1 MIKNVEGMIPPII
14 TPLKEDESIDDEGF
28 RIVMDFLIKKGVF
41 GIFILGTAG
50 EYAYFDL
57 KERMQ
62 IAKIARDHLKSE
74 APLLMGISDISLSNS
89 IKLLKYGLD
98 IGVDGFVANIPQY
111 FPLDNKQIGDYFT
124 ELNKYRKDKP
134 LFAYDV
140 SEMVQTT
147 ATIAPK
153 VILELAN
160 EQIING
166 IKYSGVIWENY
177 AQQVIE
183 GTKHLQNFR
192 FFAGSELITRKILEA
207 GLKFD
212 GGIYSSLN
220 IFPRIY
226 VDFFKAIR
234 NKEERKII
242 KCFPLLFSIGGIFGT
257 MGSAGGPTIA
267 KEILKALGFPIM
279 TKVRSPLPSLKKIV
293 LKKIDNLFE
302 NVSKEGYLD
311 KYE

>member
-1 MIKNVEGMIPPII
+1 MTKNFEGMIPPII
-14 TPLKEDESIDDEGF
+14 TPLKEDESIDKEGF
-28 RIVMDFLIKKGVF
+28 QIVMDFLINRGVF

-50 EYAYFDL
+50 EFAYFDL
-57 KERMQ
+57 NERKQ

-74 APLLMGISDISLSNS
+74 IPLLMGISDISLSNS

-111 FPLDNKQIGDYFT
+111 FALDNKQISDYFT
-124 ELNKYRKDKP
+124 ELSKYRKDKP
-134 LFAYDV
+134 LFAYEV

-147 ATIAPK
+147 ATLAPK
-153 VILELAN
+153 VVLELAN
-160 EQIING
+160 QKIING

-177 AQQVIE
+177 ALQILE
-183 GTKHLQNFR
+183 RKKDMQNFR

-207 GLKFD
+207 GLTFD

-234 NKEERKII
+234 NRDEETIA
-242 KCFPLLFSIGGIFGT
+242 KCFPILFSIGGIFGT

-279 TKVRSPLPSLKKIV
+279 TKVRSPLPSLKKLV
-293 LKKIDNLFE
+293 PKKIDNLFE
-302 NVSKEGYLD
+302 IVAKGGYLD